1 MTLTTDDRRESQVE
15 KGSRRT
21 RDRYADLFDF
31 APVGYLTLDEKGVI
45 SRANLASAALLG
57 FDPVMLRGSRFARLV
72 HEEDVGRWGQFLS
85 DLVRGGDRKSCD
97 LEIWRRDG
105 SAFAGHVDGWFRAFL
120 GPESSVLVVLTDI
133 SARKRAEAVHE
144 RARAALAA
152 SEEHFRKLVQRLP
165 IPTALANPSRE
176 IVYVN
181 DEFTRVL
188 GYGRA
193 DVPTMG
199 AWHRRAYPDEAYRR
213 WVEETWGGSGDA
225 AATEGRCVPPTAYR
239 VTCKN
244 GDVRTML
251 LSAVPLGGSLLVA
264 LVDVTEERALQSRR
278 ALALR
283 LSALG
288 TLVTGVAQE
297 ITNPLAAELADEG
310 LAAEVILEVRDRLRG
325 DAPLDRQ
332 AEAKALDDVLEALD
346 DARDGG
352 ERIARIV
359 QDLVA
364 FGRPDSK
371 RSRLKLFDV
380 AERALRWMPAALS
393 RTATVR
399 LEDGG
404 APDVIASPGQI
415 EQVVVNL
422 VTNAARATPEG
433 QRGTVIVRVG
443 PGEKGMARLEVID
456 HGVGIAPSVRDRI
469 FEPFFPIR
477 TAGSG
482 KGMGLGLSICHA
494 FVMAHGGTIAVTSE
508 VGQGSSFRVELPAVP
523 DGTARE

>member
-57 FDPVMLRGSRFARLV
+57 FDPIMLRGSRFDRLV

-133 SARKRAEAVHE
+133 SVRKRAEAVHE

-193 DVPTMG
+193 DVPTMEPG
-199 AWHRRAYPDEAYRR
+199 
-213 WVEETWGGSGDA
+213 TGG
-225 AATEGRCVPPTAYR
+225 
-239 VTCKN
+239 
-244 GDVRTML
+244 
-251 LSAVPLGGSLLVA
+251 
-264 LVDVTEERALQSRR
+264 
-278 ALALR
+278 
-283 LSALG
+283 
-288 TLVTGVAQE
+288 
-297 ITNPLAAELADEG
+297 
-310 LAAEVILEVRDRLRG
+310 
-325 DAPLDRQ
+325 
-332 AEAKALDDVLEALD
+332 
-346 DARDGG
+346 
-352 ERIARIV
+352 
-359 QDLVA
+359 
-364 FGRPDSK
+364 
-371 RSRLKLFDV
+371 
-380 AERALRWMPAALS
+380 
-393 RTATVR
+393 
-399 LEDGG
+399 
-404 APDVIASPGQI
+404 
-415 EQVVVNL
+415 
-422 VTNAARATPEG
+422 
-433 QRGTVIVRVG
+433 
-443 PGEKGMARLEVID
+443 
-456 HGVGIAPSVRDRI
+456 
-469 FEPFFPIR
+469 PIR
-477 TAGSG
+477 TRRIAAGWKRPGVGRATRQPPRVGACRPPRTGSPARTETYEPCCSRRFPWAAPSSWPSSTSPRSG
-482 KGMGLGLSICHA
+482 P
-494 FVMAHGGTIAVTSE
+494 
-508 VGQGSSFRVELPAVP
+508 SSRGAPWRCASRRW
-523 DGTARE
+523 GRS